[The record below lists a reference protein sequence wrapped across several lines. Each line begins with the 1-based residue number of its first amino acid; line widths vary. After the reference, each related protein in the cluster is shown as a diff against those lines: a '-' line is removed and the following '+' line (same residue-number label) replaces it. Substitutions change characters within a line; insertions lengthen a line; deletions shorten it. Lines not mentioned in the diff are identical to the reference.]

1 MTPPDTTAP
10 EITGA
15 GLETRTPLVAVLGGG
30 QLGRMM
36 ALAGIPLGIRF
47 QFLDPSPEAPAGEL
61 GRLVVGP
68 LGDARALDDVSANAD
83 VVTYEWEG
91 VPGAAAA
98 RLTERVAVYPPVDAL
113 TVSQDRLHEK
123 QLFERLGIPVATF
136 RPVGDDADLHRSVE
150 EMGLPA
156 VLKTRVG
163 GYDGKGQVLLR
174 HAGDLASAWDAV
186 GRVPSIVEA
195 LVPFEREL
203 SVIGVRGG
211 GGATRLWPLVD
222 NHHAGGILRRS
233 IAPAPRVGADLRTRA
248 DVYMTRLLDDL
259 SYRGVL
265 TLEMFQVGD
274 QLLANELAPRVHNS
288 GHWTIEGSVTSQFEN
303 HLRAVLGWPLGST
316 EARGLSAMVNC
327 IGALPDPTAVLRIE
341 GAHLHRYGKALRP
354 GRKVGHVTVV
364 ATERDVLDERLAEL
378 AAAMPGDDS

>member
-136 RPVGDDADLHRSVE
+136 RPIGDDADLHRAVQE
-150 EMGLPA
+150 IGLPA

-203 SVIGVRGG
+203 SVIGVRGA
-211 GGATRLWPLVD
+211 GGATRLWPLVE

>member
-1 MTPPDTTAP
+1 
-10 EITGA
+10 
-15 GLETRTPLVAVLGGG
+15 
-30 QLGRMM
+30 
-36 ALAGIPLGIRF
+36 
-47 QFLDPSPEAPAGEL
+47 
-61 GRLVVGP
+61 
-68 LGDARALDDVSANAD
+68 
-83 VVTYEWEG
+83 
-91 VPGAAAA
+91 
-98 RLTERVAVYPPVDAL
+98 VYPPVDAL

-136 RPVGDDADLHRSVE
+136 RAVGDDADLHRAVE
-150 EMGLPA
+150 EIGLPA

-174 HAGDLASAWDAV
+174 HAGDLASAWDAM
-186 GRVPSIVEA
+186 GRAPSIVEA

-203 SVIGVRGG
+203 SVIGVRGA

-233 IAPAPRVGADLRTRA
+233 IAPAPGVGADLCTRA

>member
-1 MTPPDTTAP
+1 
-10 EITGA
+10 
-15 GLETRTPLVAVLGGG
+15 
-30 QLGRMM
+30 M
-36 ALAGIPLGIRF
+36 A
-47 QFLDPSPEAPAGEL
+47 
-61 GRLVVGP
+61 
-68 LGDARALDDVSANAD
+68 
-83 VVTYEWEG
+83 
-91 VPGAAAA
+91 
-98 RLTERVAVYPPVDAL
+98 
-113 TVSQDRLHEK
+113 
-123 QLFERLGIPVATF
+123 
-136 RPVGDDADLHRSVE
+136 
-150 EMGLPA
+150 
-156 VLKTRVG
+156 
-163 GYDGKGQVLLR
+163 
-174 HAGDLASAWDAV
+174 
-186 GRVPSIVEA
+186 
-195 LVPFEREL
+195 
-203 SVIGVRGG
+203 
-211 GGATRLWPLVD
+211 
-222 NHHAGGILRRS
+222 
-233 IAPAPRVGADLRTRA
+233 
-248 DVYMTRLLDDL
+248 RLLDDV